1 MRLESAITKVR
12 GQIKDKAAE
21 YRVAETTA
29 DGPRV
34 QVPFADTAKF
44 GTKLD
49 KFDQICQFEHSLCV
63 LPSPP
68 SAASAPLSSLHWP
81 ASQSS
86 ASRIC
91 VPPAVAVSTGKGRAC
106 LQIKKTLSALG
117 RSKKSCG
124 T

>member
-34 QVPFADTAKF
+34 QVPTADTAKF
-44 GTKLD
+44 GT
-49 KFDQICQFEHSLCV
+49 FWDQIWDFYSLCV